1 MISTRIT
8 IAMIL
13 VKIFL
18 SAGLRANAASNAE
31 MVSGCTLLATTV
43 HVPVFEGLRVKAVG
57 VRIP

>member
-1 MISTRIT
+1 MFITHIT
-8 IAMIL
+8 IAIVL

-43 HVPVFEGLRVKAVG
+43 HVPVFEGLRVRAVG
-57 VRIP
+57 VGVP